1 MAKSGFHVARDRII
15 IAETFFEKPDLPRD
29 HRRELVALIG
39 DVGDLRTLKVRL
51 KDWETSAGGTSSIL
65 ASLKSF
71 FSKEQ
76 TSKTLEEAG
85 RRSKDTKDRDF
96 LAALQEKVS
105 REPLLVQLA
114 QDAVKEA
121 HAYFREFMN
130 QRLRRLYWH
139 AHHIKQRVMYHQV
152 ELGVGEQDQK
162 RRVSSR
168 NDWFD
173 EINVAQAQ
181 ADPGYVRVV
190 RRNIR
195 YR

>member
-1 MAKSGFHVARDRII
+1 M
-15 IAETFFEKPDLPRD
+15 
-29 HRRELVALIG
+29 ELVALIK

-65 ASLKSF
+65 ASFKSI

-76 TSKTLEEAG
+76 TSKTLEEAA

-96 LAALQEKVS
+96 LAALPEKAS
-105 REPLLVQLA
+105 QEPLLVHLA
-114 QDAVKEA
+114 EDVVKEA

-130 QRLRRLYWH
+130 QRLRGLYWR
-139 AHHIKQRVMYHQV
+139 AHYIKQQVMYHQV

-173 EINVAQAQ
+173 EIKVAQAQ
-181 ADPGYVRVV
+181 ADPGYVSCCPQEHPPSLKCTSGPRQRCLSAV
-190 RRNIR
+190 
-195 YR
+195 